1 MGRVHGDTSVVF
13 CRGLLHQPATMPKLS
28 VEDTSCNVK
37 KLDLRA
43 YGVDKPECY
52 VIVKCG
58 GKEVK
63 TAKLPGLDPVFEET
77 FDFEF
82 EDPASTKFSGV
93 FFMGTDGNEVQIG
106 DEIDFLL
113 TALVKGKPTY
123 KAIIVPGGKVEM
135 LATAVD
141 FGKEAEEGSKD
152 VDDLFDALDDDEGG
166 MMMDDDDEDDE

>member
-1 MGRVHGDTSVVF
+1 MGAHTSVVF

-28 VEDTSCNVK
+28 VEVTSCNVK
-37 KLDLRA
+37 KLDLKA

-63 TAKLPGLDPVFEET
+63 TVKLPGLDPVFEET

-93 FFMGTDGNEVQIG
+93 FFMGTAGN
-106 DEIDFLL
+106 
-113 TALVKGKPTY
+113 
-123 KAIIVPGGKVEM
+123 VEM